1 MLYIFEAL
9 FVICADIFLPTSD
22 NVTDLITIASII
34 KNGHLDAAW
43 WALFMTV
50 PIFTNIGFT

>member
-22 NVTDLITIASII
+22 NVSDVITIASII
-34 KNGHLDAAW
+34 KNGHSDAEL
-43 WALFMTV
+43 WALFMTM
-50 PIFTNIGFT
+50 PIFANIGFT

>member
-9 FVICADIFLPTSD
+9 FVICVDIFLPTSD

-34 KNGHLDAAW
+34 KNGHDGAGL
-43 WALFMTV
+43 WALFMTM
-50 PIFTNIGFT
+50 PIIANIGFT